1 MNKRPVDYKQYDR
14 RWADKPYC
22 RPGGTG
28 TVKSSGC
35 GPACAAML
43 IETLT
48 GKTYTPED
56 ACGWSMEHG
65 YRTLNQG
72 TEYAYFVP
80 QFAAF
85 GIHCHMLNWTN
96 TYGRPDHANH
106 TRALE
111 LLKQGN
117 YLIALMGKGTWTA
130 SGHFVVVW
138 WEDGKVRINDPA
150 SARTERLNGDPAVFR
165 REVRYYWAVG
175 AKPARDKGGKS
186 VKVELPVLKK
196 GSRGQAVRSLQ
207 MLLNAS
213 GFDCGEADG
222 SFGSA
227 TDAAL
232 RSCQKANGLT
242 VDGQCGPQVYGL
254 FWPV

>member
-1 MNKRPVDYKQYDR
+1 MNKRPVDYKQYDS
-14 RWADKPYC
+14 RWADKPY
-22 RPGGTG
+22 RRAGGTG

-35 GPACAAML
+35 GPTCAAML
-43 IETLT
+43 IQTLT

-85 GIHCHMLNWTN
+85 GIDCYMLNWAN
-96 TYGRPDHANH
+96 TYGKPEHPNH
-106 TRALE
+106 TRAFE
-111 LLKQGN
+111 LLRQGN
-117 YLIALMGKGTWTA
+117 YLIALMGEGAWTG

-150 SARTERLNGDPAVFR
+150 STRAERLNGDPATFR
-165 REVRYYWAVG
+165 SQVRYYWVVG
-175 AKPARDKGGKS
+175 AGKTEHKGGNA
-186 VKVELPVLKK
+186 VNVELPVLKR
-196 GSRGQAVRSLQ
+196 GSRGQAVKSLQ
-207 MLLNAS
+207 TLLNA
-213 GFDCGEADG
+213 GGYDCGAVDG

-227 TDAAL
+227 TEAAL
-232 RSCQKANGLT
+232 RKCQKDNGLT
-242 VDGQCGPQVYGL
+242 VDGQCGPQVYGY
-254 FWPV
+254 FWNT